1 MASTLKLNTLTG
13 ASTAGSIAVTG
24 EGNSTTTNLQQGL
37 AKMWGHV
44 TQESTQSLDDSFNV
58 ASITDG
64 GTGKTTFTIANDM
77 ANTAYSITSDNTQDC
92 SAIVYVATG
101 TWEQRCM
108 AHDGSL
114 TDAADLC
121 VTIHGD
127 LA

>member
-1 MASTLKLNTLTG
+1 MPLTNLTKG
-13 ASTAGSIAVTG
+13 LTVDSEGGSA
-24 EGNSTTTNLQQGL
+24 TTNLAQGL

-44 TQESTQSLDDSFNV
+44 TQSGTQSLDDSFNV

-77 ANTAYSITSDNTQDC
+77 TNTAYSITSDNTQDC

-101 TWEQRCM
+101 TWEQRCL